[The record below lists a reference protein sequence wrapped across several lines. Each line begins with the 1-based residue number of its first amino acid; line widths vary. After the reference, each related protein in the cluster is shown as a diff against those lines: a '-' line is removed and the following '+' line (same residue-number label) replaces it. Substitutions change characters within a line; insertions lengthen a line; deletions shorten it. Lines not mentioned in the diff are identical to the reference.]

1 MRLIVTG
8 GAGFIGSAACRH
20 FVTRHHDVC
29 NVDKLTYAANPD
41 NLRDISKLPNYR
53 FEQADICDKERM
65 REIVFDHRPDAI
77 LHLAAESHVDR
88 SISDASPFIETN
100 VVGTVSLL
108 EIALEY
114 WISIDRAP
122 SFRFHHISTDEVYGD
137 LPLDGGHFTELTPY
151 NPSSPYSASK
161 ASSDFM
167 VSSWYRTYGL
177 PVLISNCSNNYG
189 PNQNPEKLIP
199 HTLTKAL
206 ADKPLPVYGTG
217 SNVRDW
223 LHVEDHVAALALLLA
238 KGRPGERYNIGGRD
252 EWRNIDVV
260 RLICQLLDERRP
272 RPDGK
277 SYAEQITF
285 VTDRPGHDLRYAID
299 AAKMESELGWRPA
312 HDFQTGLRGT
322 VDWYLNN
329 EWWWSPQG

>member
-8 GAGFIGSAACRH
+8 GAGFIGSAACRY
-20 FVTRHHDVC
+20 FVTGHHDVC

-41 NLRDISKLPNYR
+41 NLRDISNLPNYR

-65 REIVFDHRPDAI
+65 REIIFDHRPDAI

-88 SISDASPFIETN
+88 SINDASPFIETN

-189 PNQNPEKLIP
+189 PSQNPEKLIP

-238 KGRPGERYNIGGRD
+238 KGRPGERYNIGGRN

-299 AAKMESELGWRPA
+299 AAKVESELGWRPA
-312 HDFQTGLRGT
+312 YDFQTGLRGT

>member
-8 GAGFIGSAACRH
+8 GAGFIGSAACRY
-20 FVTRHHDVC
+20 FVTGHHDVC

-41 NLRDISKLPNYR
+41 NLRDISNLPNYR

-65 REIVFDHRPDAI
+65 REIIFDHRPDAI

-88 SISDASPFIETN
+88 SINDASPFIETN

-189 PNQNPEKLIP
+189 PSQNPEKLIP

-238 KGRPGERYNIGGRD
+238 KGRPGERYNIGGRN

-312 HDFQTGLRGT
+312 YDFQTGLRGT

>member
-8 GAGFIGSAACRH
+8 GAGFIGSAACRY
-20 FVTRHHDVC
+20 FVTRHHEVC

-41 NLRDISKLPNYR
+41 NLRDISNLPNYR

-88 SISDASPFIETN
+88 SINDASPFIETN

-114 WISIDRAP
+114 WISIGRAP

-189 PNQNPEKLIP
+189 PSQNPEKLIP

-238 KGRPGERYNIGGRD
+238 KGRPGERYNIGGRN

-272 RPDGK
+272 RSDGK
-277 SYAEQITF
+277 SYAEQIAF

-299 AAKMESELGWRPA
+299 AAKMESEFGWRPA
-312 HDFQTGLRGT
+312 HDFQTGLRVT